1 MPMKSQAMRGAMHA
15 AKEGRST
22 IGIPQSVG
30 AKFVKEDKGGKL
42 PKYAPKKGKRK

>member
-15 AKEGRST
+15 AKAGKST

-42 PKYAPKKGKRK
+42 PRYAPKKGKRK